1 MTLHMAASILGW
13 AALLLGCAIGAHGL
27 FILKT
32 NRLPNWYHRYDQR
45 PARPVAWSFLS
56 MATFVVMTTLPQVMN
71 WASWLVLAFTLLAVV
86 PLAGYLVL
94 AMKKRVRRQ

>member
-1 MTLHMAASILGW
+1 
-13 AALLLGCAIGAHGL
+13 
-27 FILKT
+27 
-32 NRLPNWYHRYDQR
+32 
-45 PARPVAWSFLS
+45 
-56 MATFVVMTTLPQVMN
+56 MTTLPQVMN